1 MGKETLKVLSL
12 LTSKIVAIFVHP
24 TMLERISSMLNYFL
38 FKLCGPSRKDLKVA
52 DFEKVDFDPAE
63 LVAIISKIYLNLQD
77 VDEFCKKVLSL
88 PLIFSIQHCLFHSV
102 SRAFLLCH
110 CPTISLFFF
119 VSHLLALTSSMSLF
133 YLHFDFLSLSLSL
146 SSTCFLIFIL
156 SLFSSSSCFS

>member
-88 PLIFSIQHCLFHSV
+88 SLSFSIQHCLFHSV
-102 SRAFLLCH
+102 SRAFLLYH
-110 CPTISLFFF
+110 CPT
-119 VSHLLALTSSMSLF
+119 
-133 YLHFDFLSLSLSL
+133 
-146 SSTCFLIFIL
+146 
-156 SLFSSSSCFS
+156 

>member
-88 PLIFSIQHCLFHSV
+88 SLSFSIQHCLFHSV
-102 SRAFLLCH
+102 SSF
-110 CPTISLFFF
+110 S
-119 VSHLLALTSSMSLF
+119 
-133 YLHFDFLSLSLSL
+133 SLSLSYLIALLLCL
-146 SSTCFLIFIL
+146 SFTCSHCKYV
-156 SLFSSSSCFS
+156 SLLLTL

>member
-77 VDEFCKKVLSL
+77 VDEFCKKVL
-88 PLIFSIQHCLFHSV
+88 
-102 SRAFLLCH
+102 
-110 CPTISLFFF
+110 
-119 VSHLLALTSSMSLF
+119 
-133 YLHFDFLSLSLSL
+133 
-146 SSTCFLIFIL
+146 
-156 SLFSSSSCFS
+156 